1 MDRSNRLLYP
11 RTKIDWGPG
20 ENHIC
25 LRTSTKN
32 YYVIELFHQSPT
44 LDKLIPLFIND
55 INSSPNLFQIYYQIA
70 ENLTQ
75 IVLIN
80 NYPVNKVRIVGKI
93 INENINQ

>member
-32 YYVIELFHQSPT
+32 YYVMI
-44 LDKLIPLFIND
+44 LIHH
-55 INSSPNLFQIYYQIA
+55 QIYFKFIIK
-70 ENLTQ
+70 L
-75 IVLIN
+75 
-80 NYPVNKVRIVGKI
+80 PKI
-93 INENINQ
+93 

>member
-1 MDRSNRLLYP
+1 M
-11 RTKIDWGPG
+11 
-20 ENHIC
+20 
-25 LRTSTKN
+25 
-32 YYVIELFHQSPT
+32 IELFHQSPT

-93 INENINQ
+93 INENINQMIIIILALILERNLVVDKVLMMCFNN